1 MDMPAKA
8 SRPSEGQ
15 RALAEAIIRG
25 ERPAEHGSPSSTR
38 RSTSIRC
45 ASSASSAACF
55 DKMPL
60 LLAPSA
66 LLPDNNTAIAHDGY
80 GVPLI
85 ISRDGNGRIHVM
97 ANVCRH
103 RGTRLI
109 ESDEVVSSKRI
120 VCPYHAWTYGSDGNL
135 MASRAPNASP
145 ASTRP
150 TGR

>member
-15 RALAEAIIRG
+15 RALAEAIINGDRTAQHG
-25 ERPAEHGSPSSTR
+25 VAELDASVYIDPLRFEREKR
-38 RSTSIRC
+38 VI
-45 ASSASSAACF
+45 F
-55 DKMPL
+55 EKMPL

-85 ISRDGNGRIHVM
+85 ISRDGNGRLHVM

-109 ESDEVVSSKRI
+109 ETDRSEEHTSE
-120 VCPYHAWTYGSDGNL
+120 L
-135 MASRAPNASP
+135 Q
-145 ASTRP
+145 
-150 TGR
+150 